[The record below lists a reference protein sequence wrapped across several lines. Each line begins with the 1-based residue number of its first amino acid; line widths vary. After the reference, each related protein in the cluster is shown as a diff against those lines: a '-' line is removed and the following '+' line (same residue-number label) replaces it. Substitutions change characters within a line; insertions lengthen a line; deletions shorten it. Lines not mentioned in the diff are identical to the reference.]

1 MQMPTCSLE
10 AAGLILV
17 ALVSNAVTHQHLL
30 LALPGVDQNA
40 QAHSV
45 QSSQKQTIK
54 DVSTTAR
61 KATGAISRV
70 AHQGRV
76 AAAKRGTK
84 ISQQVNST
92 SNDLVPRY

>member
-1 MQMPTCSLE
+1 MPTCSLE

-84 ISQQVNST
+84 ISQQVNSK